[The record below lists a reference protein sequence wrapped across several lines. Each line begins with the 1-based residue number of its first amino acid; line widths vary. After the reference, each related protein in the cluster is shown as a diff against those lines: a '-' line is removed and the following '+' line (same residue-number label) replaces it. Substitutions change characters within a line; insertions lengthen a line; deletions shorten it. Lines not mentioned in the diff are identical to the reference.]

1 MQAKTAQRNARSGS
15 ERCARTKELACRTET
30 AARNAIALKAFAA
43 RLAKL
48 SAWVVP
54 HARVQNAESA
64 RQMERVLVSAD
75 GAARTAQSS
84 VRAPTSFLATS
95 TESARARPNAN
106 ATRSIEEQHASLGVQ
121 MSTGFRVGGGAPATV
136 EASASATTAI
146 AARTVCRSVR
156 YDFPLLAAWLS
167 FHSFLHSLFGSQ
179 HLAWSR
185 RSALCITCLGHF
197 VANLFVHV
205 SFVPGQGGTENV
217 CSGHGKCLNDTTCE
231 CSPSW
236 AGEKCDDLCPGG
248 LTNSCS
254 GHGKCVTNTD
264 NRSIAMCICEQ
275 GDGNNTLLRWYA
287 CEVARITEYTFM
299 YIFARMHVR
308 WIVLNWLVH
317 THAHKATRTYIHLHV
332 LTLLHQGW
340 FRLQQ
345 KNLQHCKAQKQQ
357 DPNECYRHFVPCA
370 W

>member
-1 MQAKTAQRNARSGS
+1 
-15 ERCARTKELACRTET
+15 
-30 AARNAIALKAFAA
+30 
-43 RLAKL
+43 
-48 SAWVVP
+48 VP

-64 RQMERVLVSAD
+64 RQMERVLVSAG
-75 GAARTAQSS
+75 GAARTALSS

-156 YDFPLLAAWLS
+156 YDFPVLAAWLS

-179 HLAWSR
+179 HFALSQ

-197 VANLFVHV
+197 VLVVLV
-205 SFVPGQGGTENV
+205 SFVPGQGGTANV

-287 CEVARITEYTFM
+287 CEDARITEYTFM

-308 WIVLNWLVH
+308 WIVLAGAYACAQSY
-317 THAHKATRTYIHLHV
+317 TDLHS
-332 LTLLHQGW
+332 
-340 FRLQQ
+340 FA
-345 KNLQHCKAQKQQ
+345 CF
-357 DPNECYRHFVPCA
+357 DPCA
-370 W
+370 SGMVSTAAKKFTTLQGPKTTRP